1 MAEFNEEQKN
11 FYNSLISQN
20 IDADTANKLTTGEL
34 SAADYKASLEK
45 NKTNTQ
51 EEMFEAE
58 GYDVKLMT
66 ETKAKIAKKTKQ
78 ANEGAASQDI
88 SQESIYLADYKPSK
102 KDIVKSYG
110 INADIDNELP
120 KGIRLALGLGIANE
134 DLAVIDA
141 KKLYKKYLRILNQNL
156 KLK

>member
-1 MAEFNEEQKN
+1 MAEFNEEQTN

-66 ETKAKIAKKTKQ
+66 ETKAKIAKKLNKQ
-78 ANEGAASQDI
+78 MKVQPHKI
-88 SQESIYLADYKPSK
+88 FLK
-102 KDIVKSYG
+102 KVFI
-110 INADIDNELP
+110 
-120 KGIRLALGLGIANE
+120 
-134 DLAVIDA
+134 
-141 KKLYKKYLRILNQNL
+141 
-156 KLK
+156 

>member
-11 FYNSLISQN
+11 FYNSLISQD

-45 NKTNTQ
+45 TKTNSQ

-78 ANEGAASQDI
+78 AAEGAAADDI
-88 SQESIYLADYKPSK
+88 SQESIYLAFVYWDMLLLPLHSPR
-102 KDIVKSYG
+102 KDLS
-110 INADIDNELP
+110 NEL
-120 KGIRLALGLGIANE
+120 GFR
-134 DLAVIDA
+134 V
-141 KKLYKKYLRILNQNL
+141 L
-156 KLK
+156 KHSEIYMF